1 MTRFGA
7 PKRMF
12 KRNEYR
18 CGGAEVKRST
28 DRDWHGRDAP
38 VPGRVGTGRRQGGTE
53 GRDRQLVAAAAT

>member
-1 MTRFGA
+1 
-7 PKRMF
+7 MF